1 MATRDK
7 SKEEKSIIYPAG
19 SGIRIRP
26 LINESGGQAFGGSY
40 LVDVPAALTGGR
52 RIREQ
57 KKSLVEAKRLAS
69 QKYKGAKQNGESF
82 FQLSEQE
89 RTEIMD
95 WLPKLRKA
103 GITIPQAS
111 EFALTHLV
119 GTNNSVTLSQFV
131 EEFLKGKQQRLERG
145 DIRPLTYSS
154 FKSRAD
160 KFVEK
165 FGESRL
171 VELSA
176 DEIKDWLVGLGG
188 SPRTTKNYMNVVAEI
203 FNEAISGGYIARSP
217 LSRISKHERKVL
229 CGQAADSESEPS
241 VLTIDQAKSLL
252 SNAHSDPDL
261 NLLPFV
267 VLGLF
272 CGLRTEEIKRLDWS
286 AINLTGD
293 KPSVTISGAIAKK
306 RRIRHVDIPA
316 NAVAWLTPCA
326 KERGLV
332 AEDRYSDD
340 HGRRFRK
347 LTQLAGFGYEEG
359 SGKKKKWVGTWQTN
373 AIRHSFASYHYALHG
388 DAMLTSRLLGHKSN
402 DTVLFDHYRALA
414 SKEDAETYFS
424 LKPKQAS

>member
-7 SKEEKSIIYPAG
+7 TKENSIIYPAG

-26 LINESGGQAFGGSY
+26 LINESGGEAFGGSY
-40 LVDVPAALTGGR
+40 LVDVPASLTGGR

-57 KKSLVEAKRLAS
+57 KKSLIEAKRLAS

-119 GTNNSVTLSQFV
+119 GVNNEVTLADFV
-131 EEFLKGKQQRLERG
+131 GEFLKGKEQRLERG
-145 DIRPLTYSS
+145 DIRPLTYSNFRTRS
-154 FKSRAD
+154 A
-160 KFVEK
+160 KFVDQ
-165 FGESRL
+165 FGDRPL

-176 DEIKDWLVGLGG
+176 EGIKDWLIGLKR
-188 SPRTTKNYMNVVAEI
+188 SPRTTKNYLSVVAEI
-203 FNEAISGGYIARSP
+203 FNEAISAGVIARSP
-217 LSRISKHERKVL
+217 LLRISKHERKVL
-229 CGQAADSESEPS
+229 CGQGSEAEHEPS
-241 VLTIDQAKSLL
+241 ILTLEEAKSLL
-252 SNAHSDPDL
+252 TTAQAHPEL
-261 NLLPFV
+261 RLLPFV
-267 VLGLF
+267 VLGLY

-286 AINLTGD
+286 SIHLDGD
-293 KPSVTISGAIAKK
+293 KSSVVISGAIAKK
-306 RRIRHVDIPA
+306 RRIRHVDIPV
-316 NAVAWLTPCA
+316 NAVAWLQSC
-326 KERGLV
+326 KVDSGLV

-347 LTQLAGFGYEEG
+347 LTKLAGFGHEETVG
-359 SGKKKKWVGTWQTN
+359 DKTKWIGTWQTN
-373 AIRHSFASYHYALHG
+373 AIRHSFGSYHYALHG

-402 DTVLFDHYRALA
+402 DSVLFDHYRALA
-414 SKEDAETYFS
+414 SKDAAELYFK
-424 LKPKQAS
+424 LIP